1 MAKNGMKRPDVRDT
15 HGADNKQA
23 KDKRSET
30 ASIPEAQNKV
40 GMNNTGNNKDKG
52 NPGK

>member
-1 MAKNGMKRPDVRDT
+1 MAKTGMSRPDVRDT

-23 KDKRSET
+23 KEKRAET
-30 ASIPEAQNKV
+30 ASVPEAQNKAK
-40 GMNNTGNNKDKG
+40 TGKGKG